1 MENKKV
7 DFCHLHNHSHF
18 SLLDGLSSPK
28 VLAKTASEMGFSAL
42 ALTDHGSCAG
52 LLEFQKACEE
62 YKIKPIMGCE
72 FYTTADHR
80 NQTKDSNTYHLI
92 LLAKNYVG
100 IKNLMHLGT
109 YSERFGKY
117 RKPRIDIE
125 MLASSS
131 EGLIC
136 STACSAGELPIR
148 LLSGD
153 EQGATKFVEQYKS
166 IFKDD
171 FYLEIMMHKYHEGNK
186 DQEVRE
192 RKVARLL
199 YDMGKKHNVKVI
211 ATNDAHYARRDDAK
225 YHDVLLAMQ
234 THDHIKNPKRFTFN
248 GDEFYLRPYE
258 EMQQLYS
265 SVPEV
270 LKNTME
276 IYEKVEGGPLLYKSE
291 DLLPDFKV
299 PQGYKDEAAYLKD
312 LVKDGMKS
320 KGFIDKPEYRA
331 RIKFEMDNIIKCGY
345 IKYFLVLWDIISFA
359 KRQGVRVGAGRGS
372 AVGSLVL
379 YVLDITKLDPIKY
392 DLLFERFINP
402 ERISPP
408 DVDVDFDYV
417 RRDEIYQYIY
427 DKYGQDHCSKI
438 GTYNTFG
445 AKAVIRYGSK
455 ALDLGKDWEAYTVS
469 KAKNPSVRIDQFKA
483 SLDVADRISKEIPL
497 GPNGSIENTLKTSDN
512 FRRYMKM
519 YPDLLD
525 VSRHIEGTVNSAG
538 VHPAGIVICKNPID
552 EHIPLRESKGQICSQ
567 FNGPEVE
574 ELGLLKFDFLAIK
587 TLTLI
592 ENTVK
597 MIRER
602 HGIDIDVDN
611 LEPNDSKVFDFLNG
625 KIRNMDNRGIFQF
638 ESGGIAS
645 LLRSI
650 RVDTFEDMIV
660 ANALYRPGPLG
671 AGVHDLYCEYKH
683 GRKEI
688 KYLHPKMGEVLKNTY
703 GIMVYQ
709 EDLMKVS
716 QELAGFTKGQS
727 DTLRKVI
734 GKKKIELIKKEH
746 LDEKFIEG
754 CKKNGISE
762 NVAKE
767 IFKQIEFFG
776 GYGFNR
782 CLSGDTL
789 VENKIDGFKYNL
801 KDLCDFKFGR
811 KYNPKGCRDIVLD
824 SYVNGNIVEDD
835 LVEVFETGEQELYEV
850 ELENGM
856 VVKCTMEHKFYCSDG
871 DPHTLKEIIEKD
883 LDLFMGKVKYYFNS
897 YDSRLWHAS
906 ILNGCDGYLKG
917 KLEWAVIDDDGGICI
932 ALCPNKT
939 DAEVIAEKLNGIPT
953 FKTQKSKIKS
963 VKSVG
968 KQMTYNVEMEGNQHN
983 YKIVNSHG
991 ACVYSKNSHSCAYS
1005 FLAYQT
1011 AYLKVYYPIEFMCN
1025 LLSSELNSGDKNKKM
1040 DLYFSETTRMG
1051 ICIKHTDLNLSK
1063 LNFTIEKGISDI
1075 TGEPIEYI
1083 RSPLNILDGVGD
1095 KAANEIVS
1103 KQPFSNLKDFLSRVD
1118 LSKVD
1123 VRVFQKLVEKKC
1135 LPDSWEKM
1143 VSDKVMD
1150 NYHKIREEIDK
1161 EKASLKKEKSYLS
1174 QFSGGLFDDLGN
1186 VKISL

>member
-1 MENKKV
+1 MNKEFSVYDIKEQVIKKALGLKMENKKV

-28 VLAKTASEMGFSAL
+28 LLAKTASEMGFSAL

-92 LLAKNYVG
+92 LLAKNNIG
-100 IKNLMHLGT
+100 IKNLMHLAT

-117 RKPRIDIE
+117 RKPRIDVE
-125 MLASSS
+125 MLSSSS

-153 EQGATKFVEQYKS
+153 EQGAIQFVEQYKS

-171 FYLEIMMHKYHEGNK
+171 FYLEIMMHKYHEGSK
-186 DQEVRE
+186 EQEVRE
-192 RKVARLL
+192 RKVSRLI
-199 YDMGKKHNVKVI
+199 YDMGKKHDVKVI

-234 THDHIKNPKRFTFN
+234 THDHIKNPKRFTFD

-359 KRQGVRVGAGRGS
+359 KRQGERVGAGRGS

-574 ELGLLKFDFLAIK
+574 ELGLPKFDFLAIK

-592 ENTVK
+592 ESTVK

-688 KYLHPKMGEVLKNTY
+688 KFLHPKMGEVLKNTY

-782 CLSGDTL
+782 
-789 VENKIDGFKYNL
+789 
-801 KDLCDFKFGR
+801 
-811 KYNPKGCRDIVLD
+811 
-824 SYVNGNIVEDD
+824 
-835 LVEVFETGEQELYEV
+835 
-850 ELENGM
+850 
-856 VVKCTMEHKFYCSDG
+856 
-871 DPHTLKEIIEKD
+871 
-883 LDLFMGKVKYYFNS
+883 
-897 YDSRLWHAS
+897 
-906 ILNGCDGYLKG
+906 
-917 KLEWAVIDDDGGICI
+917 
-932 ALCPNKT
+932 
-939 DAEVIAEKLNGIPT
+939 
-953 FKTQKSKIKS
+953 
-963 VKSVG
+963 
-968 KQMTYNVEMEGNQHN
+968 
-983 YKIVNSHG
+983 
-991 ACVYSKNSHSCAYS
+991 SHSCAYS

-1040 DLYFSETTRMG
+1040 DQYFSETTRMG

-1083 RSPLNILDGVGD
+1083 RSPLNILDGVGE

-1143 VSDKVMD
+1143 VSNKVMD